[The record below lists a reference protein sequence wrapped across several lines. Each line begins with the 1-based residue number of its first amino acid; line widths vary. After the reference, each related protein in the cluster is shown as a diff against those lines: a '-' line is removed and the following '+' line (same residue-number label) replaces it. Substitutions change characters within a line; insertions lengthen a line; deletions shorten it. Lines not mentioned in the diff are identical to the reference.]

1 MLDDTLLVWV
11 WVCLCG
17 AAVAWL
23 YASVGHAGASGYIAV
38 LTLFGMT
45 PTEIK
50 PLVLLLNVLVASIA
64 AIQFYRAGHFEWKLF
79 WPFALLAVPMAFF
92 GGAMQL
98 PADGFKKLLGVVLG
112 CSAIW
117 LIRTPAS
124 NETPQSPPL
133 GAALSAGA
141 GIGLL
146 SGLTGTGG
154 GIFLTPLLLF
164 MGWAKTKT
172 ASAISALFILL
183 NSLSGLAGVW
193 SAGGTIPPS
202 FWKLAIAVVIGGF
215 AGATLGSFR
224 LPVKSARGLLAI
236 VMGIAAYKLL
246 AT

>member
-1 MLDDTLLVWV
+1 L
-11 WVCLCG
+11 VCLSI

-38 LTLFGMT
+38 LTLFGMA
-45 PTEIK
+45 PAEIK
-50 PLVLLLNVLVASIA
+50 PLALLLNVLVASIGT
-64 AIQFYRAGHFEWKLF
+64 IQFYRAGHFSWHLF
-79 WPFALLAVPMAFF
+79 WPFALMAVPMAFF

-98 PADGFKKLLGVVLG
+98 PTDGFKMLLGVVLG
-112 CSAIW
+112 LSALW
-117 LIRTPAS
+117 LIRSPSEEEST
-124 NETPQSPPL
+124 QSPPL
-133 GAALSAGA
+133 GVALGAGA

-154 GIFLTPLLLF
+154 GIFLTPLLLV

-193 SAGGTIPPS
+193 SAGGTVPPS
-202 FWKLAIAVVIGGF
+202 FWTLAIAVVIGGF
-215 AGATLGSFR
+215 IGATLGSFR
-224 LPVKSARGLLAI
+224 LAVRSARGLLAV

-246 AT
+246 TT